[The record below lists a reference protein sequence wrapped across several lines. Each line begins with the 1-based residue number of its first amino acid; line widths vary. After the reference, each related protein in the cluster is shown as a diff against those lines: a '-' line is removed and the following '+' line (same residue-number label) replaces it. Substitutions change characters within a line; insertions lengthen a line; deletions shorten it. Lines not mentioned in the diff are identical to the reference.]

1 LAAQN
6 GEELGGDGSVHS
18 AMGGAMGIP
27 KKYLPIAAAA
37 LGIALFSMMDAVM
50 KASAMAVGAYL
61 AMLVRSV
68 MGALVM
74 LPIWRMQGGGWP
86 DAVMMRLHAL
96 RGAVSAGM
104 AFTFFWGL
112 VRIPMAE
119 GIALSF
125 IAPLI
130 ALFLA
135 AVVLGER
142 IRRAAIGAS
151 LLGLAGVAVIA
162 SARMQ
167 GAEVSHDAAWGMA
180 AILLSA
186 VLYAGNL
193 ILQRMQ
199 ALQSGPT
206 EVAFFQS
213 LWVSAVLLPFLPLL
227 KGAVPVFALGWLA
240 VAALLAVVSLM
251 LLSWAYA
258 RAEAQ
263 MLLPVE
269 YSAFIWSALMGFWMF
284 GEEVGA
290 ATVVGAGLI
299 VIGCWWGARNGSGD
313 VAHSEQVAL

>member
-1 LAAQN
+1 M
-6 GEELGGDGSVHS
+6 GDVRKHYVMGD
-18 AMGGAMGIP
+18 AMTIP
-27 KKYLPIAAAA
+27 TRFLPIAATA

-50 KASAMAVGAYL
+50 KASSLAVGAYL
-61 AMLVRSV
+61 AMLVRSA
-68 MGALVM
+68 MGVVLM
-74 LPIWRMQGGGWP
+74 LPIWRFQGRRVKGRAWP
-86 DAVMMRLHAL
+86 DTVSMKLHAL

-130 ALFLA
+130 ALYLA
-135 AVVLGER
+135 AVILGET

-151 LLGLAGVAVIA
+151 LLGLAGVTVIT
-162 SARMQ
+162 SARMR
-167 GAEVSHDAAWGMA
+167 GADVSPDALWGMA

-199 ALQSGPT
+199 ALQSGPV

-213 LWVSAVLLPFLPLL
+213 VWVTLVLLPFLPFLA
-227 KGAVPVFALGWLA
+227 GVVPVFALAWLA
-240 VAALLAVVSLM
+240 LAAILAVVSLM

-263 MLLPVE
+263 ILLPVE
-269 YSAFIWSALMGFWMF
+269 YSAFIWSAMMGYWMF
-284 GEEVGA
+284 GEVVGV
-290 ATVVGAGLI
+290 ATAMGAGLI
-299 VIGCWWGARNGSGD
+299 VIGCWWGARDTGGDD